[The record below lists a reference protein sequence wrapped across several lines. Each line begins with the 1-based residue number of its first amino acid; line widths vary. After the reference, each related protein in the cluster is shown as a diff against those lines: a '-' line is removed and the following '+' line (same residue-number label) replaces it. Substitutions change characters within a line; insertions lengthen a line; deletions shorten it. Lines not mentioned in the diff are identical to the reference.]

1 MPTLAARATAASTE
15 IAQAA
20 AALDPG
26 EFDRLVAT
34 LATARRIVLVGA
46 GREGLMM
53 RALAMRLYHLGLD
66 AHVVG
71 DMTCPPVGP
80 GDLLFASAGPGNLA
94 TITAL
99 VTTARAAGA
108 DTLCLTAQPA
118 GPTACA
124 AAATVHLPAQTMA
137 SDQGPATSILPMGS
151 VFEGA
156 MFLVFELAILALGER
171 LGTSAAEMRDRHTNL
186 E

>member
-1 MPTLAARATAASTE
+1 MPTLAARATEAATE

-26 EFDRLVAT
+26 AFDRLVAT

-99 VTTARAAGA
+99 VTTARAAG
-108 DTLCLTAQPA
+108 QIP
-118 GPTACA
+118 CA
-124 AAATVHLPAQTMA
+124 
-137 SDQGPATSILPMGS
+137 
-151 VFEGA
+151 
-156 MFLVFELAILALGER
+156 
-171 LGTSAAEMRDRHTNL
+171 
-186 E
+186 